1 MWVSVNCVG
10 TLCGCSMLVENVGD
24 GPVSAN
30 IIWVLFMGGVC
41 A

>member
-10 TLCGCSMLVENVGD
+10 TLCGCSVWAENG
-24 GPVSAN
+24 GEGTVSAY

-41 A
+41 E